1 MMKYCLVREDGL
13 FLGRRP
19 NGRWYYTTSPS
30 AACRLPPV
38 EALTAL
44 HACIP
49 APERAL
55 WTLRPAQGWSSDR
68 KIFFRKG
75 LAKLCEPRILIS
87 KAMSARGISMRDQS
101 PVTKK
106 RPLGRQ

>member
-1 MMKYCLVREDGL
+1 MKYCLVREDGL

-19 NGRWYYTTSPS
+19 NGHWYYTTSPS

-55 WTLRPAQGWSSDR
+55 WTLRPAQGME
-68 KIFFRKG
+68 FR
-75 LAKLCEPRILIS
+75 
-87 KAMSARGISMRDQS
+87 
-101 PVTKK
+101 
-106 RPLGRQ
+106 

>member
-44 HACIP
+44 HACIQ
-49 APERAL
+49 
-55 WTLRPAQGWSSDR
+55 LRPP
-68 KIFFRKG
+68 
-75 LAKLCEPRILIS
+75 LP
-87 KAMSARGISMRDQS
+87 
-101 PVTKK
+101 
-106 RPLGRQ
+106 RPLRQDRHRIRLPLQAGSGRLP

>member
-1 MMKYCLVREDGL
+1 MKYCLVREDGL

-19 NGRWYYTTSPS
+19 NGRCYYTTSPF

-55 WTLRPAQGWSSDR
+55 WTLRPAQGMG
-68 KIFFRKG
+68 FG
-75 LAKLCEPRILIS
+75 
-87 KAMSARGISMRDQS
+87 
-101 PVTKK
+101 
-106 RPLGRQ
+106 

>member
-1 MMKYCLVREDGL
+1 MMKDCLVREDGL

-19 NGRWYYTTSPS
+19 NGRWYYTTSLS

-55 WTLRPAQGWSSDR
+55 WTLRPAQGMG
-68 KIFFRKG
+68 FG
-75 LAKLCEPRILIS
+75 
-87 KAMSARGISMRDQS
+87 
-101 PVTKK
+101 
-106 RPLGRQ
+106 

>member
-1 MMKYCLVREDGL
+1 MKYCLVREDGL

-55 WTLRPAQGWSSDR
+55 WTLRPAQGMG
-68 KIFFRKG
+68 FG
-75 LAKLCEPRILIS
+75 
-87 KAMSARGISMRDQS
+87 
-101 PVTKK
+101 
-106 RPLGRQ
+106 